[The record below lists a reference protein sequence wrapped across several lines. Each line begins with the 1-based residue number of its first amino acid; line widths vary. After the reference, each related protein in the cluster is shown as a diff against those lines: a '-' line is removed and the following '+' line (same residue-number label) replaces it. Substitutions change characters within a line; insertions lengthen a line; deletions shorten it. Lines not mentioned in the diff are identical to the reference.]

1 MSRAIRRLTLQSFR
15 GATQPVDIALDTD
28 KPLVVLFGEN
38 GCGKSS
44 LIDAIDFV
52 ANESYGSLMN
62 RSVGGL
68 RHPFLASLGSDLA
81 DIEIGLQTQE
91 GGVWRA
97 KLEKTHAAV
106 ERTSKTGELPVVRVL
121 RRAEILKI
129 VEAKPAERYQE
140 LGRLIDVSSY
150 QKSEIALREA
160 LRTAE
165 TSLQQAVARVEQASS
180 SLEKHWEAEGSP
192 GGSAAAWGKAK
203 ATEDVIELE
212 QRETTLKSIKQAVES
227 VKARRTEY
235 GQALRRVRAA
245 ERALSTVRD
254 EQKQLP
260 SLDGANAVALVALLQ
275 QAKPLIVE
283 GGNTTACPLC
293 LQSIPGKELRASIE
307 ERLSKLDDYV
317 QLGDRIS
324 QAEKNHASKVAVL
337 SSSGT
342 AILAALTKLAE
353 ATSKG
358 SSELEAE
365 GQKHPAILRDALG
378 SCTAE
383 ISETAIRAGRKL
395 CLALSSSSDMLAGIS
410 SDLAKHNA
418 IRVQYNA
425 LVDAEKEM
433 RRQDQLVARLKKTHE
448 TVEDTRKT
456 FVDSILHS
464 IGDECKALYARIHP
478 EEKLGS
484 PRLSMHE
491 SRPGSVELEGV
502 FQDQTDIPPQGY
514 YSESHLD
521 TLGFCVWLAIAKRGD
536 PGNTILLID
545 DVFTSVD
552 AQHIS
557 RIVDL
562 VSDIADEFAQ
572 VIVATHYRNWRDRY
586 RLAHAPGLKAQL
598 LELRRW
604 TLARGISLSG
614 TKLAVDELVEKCA
627 TDPLERQAVASQAGI
642 LLEAMLDYLSLLYRR
657 RLPRNHDNEWTLGD
671 LLSACRKLFGALQ
684 VERDRGAEG
693 DGLSEDGAKEEDQP
707 TAVTEAVALFYDET
721 GRLVFLRNQVGCHFN
736 LSGGE
741 ISNDDV
747 RAFGEATSKLV
758 RALSCE
764 KCGEIPSRDKGDHFA
779 CSCGKTRMRPLEYDK

>member
-1 MSRAIRRLTLQSFR
+1 MSRAIRRLTLKSFR
-15 GATQPVDIALDTD
+15 GATRPVDITLDTD

-44 LIDAIDFV
+44 LIDAIDFI
-52 ANESYGSLMN
+52 ANGSYGSLMN

-68 RHPFLASLGSDLA
+68 RHPFLASLGSDLT
-81 DIEIGLQTQE
+81 DIEIGLETEE
-91 GGVWRA
+91 GGAWRA

-106 ERTSKTGELPVVRVL
+106 ERTSNTGQLPVVHVL
-121 RRAEILKI
+121 RRAEILNI

-150 QKSEIALREA
+150 QKSETALREA
-160 LRTAE
+160 VRTAE
-165 TSLQQAVARVEQASS
+165 ASLQQAVARVEQASG
-180 SLEKHWEAEGSP
+180 SLEKHWKAEGSP
-192 GGSAAAWGKAK
+192 GGSATAWGKAK
-203 ATEDVIELE
+203 ATEDVVELE
-212 QRETTLKSIKQAVES
+212 LRETRLKAIKQAVES
-227 VKARRTEY
+227 VRVRRTEY

-245 ERALSTVRD
+245 ERVLSTVRD

-260 SLDGANAVALVALLQ
+260 SLDGANAVALVGLLQ
-275 QAKPLIVE
+275 QAKPLIDE
-283 GGNTTACPLC
+283 GANTTACPLC
-293 LQSIPGKELRASIE
+293 LQSIPGEELRASIE

-324 QAEKNHASKVAVL
+324 QAEEKHASKVAVL
-337 SSSGT
+337 SSTGA

-365 GQKHPAILRDALG
+365 GQEHLAALRDALG
-378 SCTAE
+378 ACTDE
-383 ISETAIRAGRKL
+383 ISGTAIRTGRRVCRVLAG
-395 CLALSSSSDMLAGIS
+395 SSAVLAGIS

-418 IRVQYNA
+418 IRVQYDA

-433 RRQDQLVARLKKTHE
+433 QHQDQLVARLRKTHA
-448 TVEDTRKT
+448 TVEGTRKT

-491 SRPGSVELEGV
+491 NKPGSVELEGV
-502 FQDQTDIPPQGY
+502 FQDQTDISPQGY

-562 VSDIADEFAQ
+562 VSDIVNEFAQ

-604 TLARGISLSG
+604 TLARGISLAG

-671 LLSACRKLFGALQ
+671 LLSGCRKLFDALQ
-684 VERDRGAEG
+684 LEREKCAEAG
-693 DGLSEDGAKEEDQP
+693 GSSQDAANQKDQP
-707 TAVTEAVALFYDET
+707 MAVTEAVAPFYGEA
-721 GRLVFLRNQVGCHFN
+721 GRLAFLRNQVGCHFN
-736 LSGGE
+736 LAGGE

-758 RALSCE
+758 RALSCGE
-764 KCGEIPSRDKGDHFA
+764 CGEIPSRDRSDHFA
-779 CSCGKTRMRPLEYDK
+779 CACGKTRMRPVQCDK